1 MEGAL
6 CGNPAQDI
14 FHFDIGEPPRRVSIH
29 KTLLQRVSRPLSAL
43 VFNGMR
49 ESQEECV
56 RLDDVD
62 SQTFSR
68 FVEWLNTDTYSA
80 PGAPDSKSVSDRGDE
95 CQSDVTSQS
104 ALLPTWVVDG
114 DVCPTSEEQM
124 FPHRR
129 VSSRQFDLPGAA
141 IRPIIRQIDQTQ
153 SRSPDTNESILHA
166 SCFAHAKL
174 YVFADQR
181 QISALQ
187 RLTAKRLQETLQ
199 TLNQSAE
206 QALLITSL
214 VDYAYENTA
223 GMNMEENPLRRVM
236 VETAAEQLERL
247 IPSPVFLE
255 LLEEGGQFVMDLVRE
270 MMARALRRE
279 QQNAAL
285 EDAANHWQVF
295 IANAAY

>member
-14 FHFDIGEPPRRVSIH
+14 FHFDIGEPPRRVSIY
-29 KTLLQRVSRPLSAL
+29 KSLLQRVSRPLSAL
-43 VFNGMR
+43 VSNGMR
-49 ESQEECV
+49 ESQEGCV

-68 FVEWLNTDTYSA
+68 FVEWLNTDTYSV

-104 ALLPTWVVDG
+104 ALLPTWEVDG

-129 VSSRQFDLPGAA
+129 VSSRQLDLPGVA
-141 IRPIIRQIDQTQ
+141 IRPIVRQIDQTQ
-153 SRSPDTNESILHA
+153 GQSLDTYESNLHA

-223 GMNMEENPLRRVM
+223 GMDMEDNTLRRVM
-236 VETAAEQLERL
+236 VEIATEQLERL

>member
-1 MEGAL
+1 
-6 CGNPAQDI
+6 
-14 FHFDIGEPPRRVSIH
+14 
-29 KTLLQRVSRPLSAL
+29 
-43 VFNGMR
+43 MR
-49 ESQEECV
+49 ESQEGCV

-68 FVEWLNTDTYSA
+68 FVEWLNTDTYSVPA
-80 PGAPDSKSVSDRGDE
+80 APDFKSVSDRGDE

-114 DVCPTSEEQM
+114 DVFPTSEEQM
-124 FPHRR
+124 FPQRR
-129 VSSRQFDLPGAA
+129 VSPRQFDLPGVA
-141 IRPIIRQIDQTQ
+141 IRPILRQIDQTQ
-153 SRSPDTNESILHA
+153 GRSPDTYESILQA

-187 RLTAKRLQETLQ
+187 QLTAKRLQETLQ

-223 GMNMEENPLRRVM
+223 GMNIEDNPLRLVM

-279 QQNAAL
+279 QLNAAL